1 MTPKVSLYIEA
12 LLRAKKTQNID
23 MYTDHYVL
31 QIQKQIDYFGLNLGV
46 CYSHLPGMQMLKKY
60 LEIFSTGT
68 T

>member
-1 MTPKVSLYIEA
+1 MHFRNPQDIEKV
-12 LLRAKKTQNID
+12 KKHSISGFTG
-23 MYTDHYVL
+23 HYVL